1 MITGK
6 GERPADTGVV
16 VLAGGN
22 MVELQ
27 GKMQPKACVKVSG
40 RSLLDHTLSHY
51 QKFGYRKFIICTG
64 LGHEMILAEAEN
76 LRGSTSRGGKDSVQI
91 LVKPTGES
99 SGTAQ
104 RLRLAMEEAGDPL
117 TLAVTYVDTISN
129 VNSEQ
134 AREVHSEEKAAVTL
148 TAVHL
153 PTRFKALGVDLF
165 SSRVRGFASKPIT
178 ENTLVCGGFY
188 FLSPSQLLQKA
199 PDFERSQSFENEIL
213 PFLAMSRSLAYYR
226 HEGAWQSIDSGR
238 DIRISEEILAAMS
251 SN

>member
-1 MITGK
+1 
-6 GERPADTGVV
+6 
-16 VLAGGN
+16 
-22 MVELQ
+22 
-27 GKMQPKACVKVSG
+27 
-40 RSLLDHTLSHY
+40 
-51 QKFGYRKFIICTG
+51 
-64 LGHEMILAEAEN
+64 MILSEAEK
-76 LRGSTSRGGKDSVQI
+76 LSRVSSCQGRDSLQI

-104 RLRLAMEEAGDPL
+104 RLSLAMEEVEDAL
-117 TLAVTYVDTISN
+117 TLAVTYVDIVSN
-129 VNSEQ
+129 VNLEEV
-134 AREVHSEEKAAVTL
+134 REVHYEEKAAVTL

-188 FLSPSQLLQKA
+188 FLSPSRLLEKA

-226 HEGAWQSIDSGR
+226 HEGAWQSVDSGR
-238 DIRISEEILAAMS
+238 DIRISEEILASMS
-251 SN
+251 LS